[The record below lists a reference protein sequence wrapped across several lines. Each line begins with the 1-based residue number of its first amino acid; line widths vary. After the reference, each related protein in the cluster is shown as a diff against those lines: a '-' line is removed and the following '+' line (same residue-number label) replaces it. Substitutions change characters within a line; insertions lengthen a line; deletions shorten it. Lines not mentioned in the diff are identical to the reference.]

1 MIPGEIGAEL
11 ASAIRAAIAAG
22 ELPRRAED
30 HASAAG
36 TWRPAPTGAGGA
48 PGTYATTLPF
58 LLAEA
63 TGRDPAPVAGLLAA
77 RLRCVSWIAAA
88 SVTGLGYLTV
98 AVTPETLAALAVR
111 VTQAGDGCARSSA
124 LRGVRR
130 SAPADADLA
139 GAVTWAQ
146 AWRRVTDAATG
157 RLAAAAGAQVNFKT
171 DAERPVGAGPAAAA
185 GDVRGVPGGPGDA
198 AGPAATA
205 GDVRGVP
212 GSPGEAAGP
221 AVAAGR
227 LREAHAG
234 RDPGPVAAA
243 VAFAGADAI
252 RYALLRT
259 RTGRAVRIDA
269 GSSVKHVLGNP
280 YFAVCFARADA
291 ARTRS
296 WAGDLG
302 LHRGEPG
309 EFGPAKLARA
319 PERELLAAISWLPER
334 VAGAARRSQPDE
346 LARYLEGLARAYLG
360 CRDSCPALPF
370 MGACAP
376 RDAAGVRARLW
387 LASAADAALGAGL
400 RLLGIDPPARV

>member
-1 MIPGEIGAEL
+1 VIPGEIGAEL
-11 ASAIRAAIAAG
+11 ASAISAAIAAG

-36 TWRPAPTGAGGA
+36 TWRPAPAGAGGA

-63 TGRDPAPVAGLLAA
+63 TGRDPAPVARLLAA

-88 SVTGLGYLTV
+88 SVTGGGYLTV
-98 AVTPETLAALAVR
+98 AVTPETLATLAVR

-139 GAVTWAQ
+139 GAVSWAQ

-171 DAERPVGAGPAAAA
+171 DAERLVGAGPAATA
-185 GDVRGVPGGPGDA
+185 GHVGGVPGGPGDA
-198 AGPAATA
+198 AGRAA
-205 GDVRGVP
+205 
-212 GSPGEAAGP
+212 
-221 AVAAGR
+221 AAGR
-227 LREAHAG
+227 GREAPAG
-234 RDPGPVAAA
+234 RDQGTVAAA

-259 RTGRAVRIDA
+259 RTGQDVRVDA

-302 LHRGEPG
+302 LQRGEPG
-309 EFGPAKLARA
+309 EFEPAKLARA
-319 PERELLAAISWLPER
+319 PELELLAAISWLPER
-334 VAGAARRSQPDE
+334 VAGAARRSQPHE
-346 LARYLEGLARAYLG
+346 LAQYLEGLALAYLG

-387 LASAADAALGAGL
+387 LVSAADAALGSGL
-400 RLLGIDPPARV
+400 RLLGIEPPARV